1 MESITLNLI
10 ITDLSNV
17 HAFFH
22 QLPLQMLQL
31 MLKLTNIIKLIY
43 KNAMKNYLLKVVI
56 ISYGLKIIK
65 ITSLSKTLIKS
76 FFV

>member
-17 HAFFH
+17 HAFFR

-31 MLKLTNIIKLIY
+31 MLKLTNISKFIY